1 MEKIALIIQGIQL
14 ATAAVQAANEARALV
29 EKMIAQ
35 AERDKELTPEA
46 VAEVRSKAALAFA
59 SPASQPSGR

>member
-1 MEKIALIIQGIQL
+1 MEKLALIIQGIQL
-14 ATAAVQAANEARALV
+14 ATSAVQAANEARSLV

-35 AERDKELTPEA
+35 AERDKEFTPA
-46 VAEVRSKAALAFA
+46 QVAELREKAAIAFA